1 MAGGEFIGFSNA
13 TFLSEKSEADRN
25 FAIGYYL
32 KEAGVFPEGSNLK
45 ETLDLYFQLC
55 SVEANCDSAA
65 VISATIA
72 NGGVCPTTGE
82 VMFMCVFINCP
93 KVRLY
98 CIGVNKTYVLCKGM
112 SMFYLH
118 IPKFCF
124 PML

>member
-1 MAGGEFIGFSNA
+1 MYKKMAGGEFIGFSNA

-32 KEAGVFPEGSNLK
+32 KEAGVFPEQSNLK

-82 VMFMCVFINCP
+82 VMLSY
-93 KVRLY
+93 RLF
-98 CIGVNKTYVLCKGM
+98 V
-112 SMFYLH
+112 
-118 IPKFCF
+118 
-124 PML
+124 